1 MYLWR
6 YVMNDDKEIIPIQ
19 FEKKLGYLLRSH
31 KELQPVILS
40 WATEMLTE
48 ARKDWG
54 EMRENSVDVLCRM
67 ERKEEAIKRGKARDK
82 RYAPFREYFKNL
94 QQQKF
99 CDYQKQ
105 GKKLSANGF
114 VKWFLEH
121 QPKGIEIPYRR
132 SNLTSKLIQLA
143 QANAKE
149 FKRF

>member
-1 MYLWR
+1 MSDEE
-6 YVMNDDKEIIPIQ
+6 VIIPL
-19 FEKKLGYLLRSH
+19 EAERKLSYLLRQYQ
-31 KELQPVILS
+31 ELQPKILA
-40 WATEMLTE
+40 WAKDLLMEE
-48 ARKDWG
+48 RKAWG
-54 EMRENSVDVLCRM
+54 EMRENSVDVLCQM

>member
-1 MYLWR
+1 MYLWIC
-6 YVMNDDKEIIPIQ
+6 VMSDEEVIIPL
-19 FEKKLGYLLRSH
+19 EAERKLSYLLRQYQ
-31 KELQPVILS
+31 ELQPKILA
-40 WATEMLTE
+40 WAKDLLTE
-48 ARKDWG
+48 ERKAWG

-82 RYAPFREYFKNL
+82 KYAPFREYFKNL

>member
-1 MYLWR
+1 MS
-6 YVMNDDKEIIPIQ
+6 DEEDIIP
-19 FEKKLGYLLRSH
+19 FEAERKLNYLLRQH
-31 KELQPVILS
+31 QELQPIILS
-40 WATEMLTE
+40 WATEMLAE
-48 ARKDWG
+48 ERKAWG

-121 QPKGIEIPYRR
+121 QPIGIEIPYRR

>member
-6 YVMNDDKEIIPIQ
+6 CVMSDEEVIIPL
-19 FEKKLGYLLRSH
+19 EAERKLSYLLRQYQ
-31 KELQPVILS
+31 ELQPKILA
-40 WATEMLTE
+40 WAKDLLTE
-48 ARKDWG
+48 ERKAWG

>member
-1 MYLWR
+1 MSDEE
-6 YVMNDDKEIIPIQ
+6 VIIPL
-19 FEKKLGYLLRSH
+19 EAERKLSYLLRQYQ
-31 KELQPVILS
+31 ELQPKILA
-40 WATEMLTE
+40 WAKDLLTE
-48 ARKDWG
+48 ERKAWG

-82 RYAPFREYFKNL
+82 KYAPFREYFKNL

>member
-1 MYLWR
+1 MYLR
-6 YVMNDDKEIIPIQ
+6 RCVMSDEEVIILL
-19 FEKKLGYLLRSH
+19 EAERKLSYLLRQYQ
-31 KELQPVILS
+31 ELQPKILA
-40 WATEMLTE
+40 WAKDLLMEE
-48 ARKDWG
+48 RKAWG
-54 EMRENSVDVLCRM
+54 EMRENSVDVLCQK

-121 QPKGIEIPYRR
+121 QPIGIEIPYRR

>member
-6 YVMNDDKEIIPIQ
+6 CVMSDEEAIIPL
-19 FEKKLGYLLRSH
+19 EAERKLSYLLRQH
-31 KELQPVILS
+31 QELQPKILA
-40 WATEMLTE
+40 WAKDLLTE
-48 ARKDWG
+48 ERKAWG
-54 EMRENSVDVLCRM
+54 EMRENSVDVLCQM

-121 QPKGIEIPYRR
+121 QPIGIEIPYRR

-149 FKRF
+149 FKRL